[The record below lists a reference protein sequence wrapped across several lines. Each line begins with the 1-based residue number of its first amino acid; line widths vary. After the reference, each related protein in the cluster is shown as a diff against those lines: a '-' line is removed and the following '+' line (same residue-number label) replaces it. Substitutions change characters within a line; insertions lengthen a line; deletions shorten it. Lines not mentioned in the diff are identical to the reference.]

1 MLEDKLKEFAV
12 SILLFISVQGVY
24 TKKRGTEHEK
34 LQRHNM
40 KRDNSRHKDISKSPQ
55 SKNDTVMPSIIEVVL
70 FENKSTT
77 WDNEK

>member
-1 MLEDKLKEFAV
+1 MLEDKLKEFSV
-12 SILLFISVQGVY
+12 SFLLFISVQGVY

-55 SKNDTVMPSIIEVVL
+55 SKNDTVMPSTTEVVL

-77 WDNEK
+77 